1 MAIEFIKEVKYTKK
15 YVSIQVIFFIETRY
29 IKKLMLNTNFYDII
43 KKASRSKHDGQ
54 YTDLKYTYKID
65 YDALEH
71 FLKKDTDFV
80 HHTLTEIANDDD
92 VIHCMNAIFEYVN
105 YQKLFPL
112 NGRSEL

>member
-43 KKASRSKHDGQ
+43 KKASRSRHDGE

-65 YDALEH
+65 YDALEN

-80 HHTLTEIANDDD
+80 HHTVTKIAKDD
-92 VIHCMNAIFEYVN
+92 VIDCMDALFGYIEQ
-105 YQKLFPL
+105 QKLFPL